1 MLSKFDNNANGTIH
15 FEEFKNSLI
24 AHDIR
29 FNKFGYNQL
38 RKIFSGVIGDE
49 ISKLEEERIEKMS
62 IITRKL
68 EEGMAKQ

>member
-38 RKIFSGVIGDE
+38 RKIFCGVIGDE
-49 ISKLEEERIEKMS
+49 ISKL
-62 IITRKL
+62 
-68 EEGMAKQ
+68 